1 MIVRQRLAA
10 ALMIEPEQPIQH
22 GMFPLGPEYG
32 AALPFLER
40 SDPAA
45 YFRTTPQQGQKFV
58 VDLVNGRPQ
67 FRQFHDHFSLMS
79 SSIRIP
85 K

>member
-1 MIVRQRLAA
+1 
-10 ALMIEPEQPIQH
+10 
-22 GMFPLGPEYG
+22 MFPFGPEYG

-58 VDLVNGRPQ
+58 VDLVDGR
-67 FRQFHDHFSLMS
+67 RNSVS
-79 SSIRIP
+79 SMITFP
-85 K
+85 